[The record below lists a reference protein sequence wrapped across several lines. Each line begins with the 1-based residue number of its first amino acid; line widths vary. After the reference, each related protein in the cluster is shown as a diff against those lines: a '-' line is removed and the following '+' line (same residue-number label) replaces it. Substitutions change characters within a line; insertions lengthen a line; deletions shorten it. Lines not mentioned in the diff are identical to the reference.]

1 MTCISRTAA
10 AVLATAS
17 VALLG
22 ACATDT
28 KTPAAP
34 QAKTQPA
41 EKKSGILADIA
52 PTTADSTAK
61 GNLKFQQKDGSVLIS
76 GSISGLKPNAWHAFH
91 VHENGSCADAGNA
104 AGGHINP
111 TAKPHGMHGAGDHHV
126 GDLPALRTDSKGVA
140 LVDITSDSV
149 ALSGPNSVIGKAV
162 IVHADDDDYTAQPT
176 GNAGARIG
184 CGIITDYK

>member
-34 QAKTQPA
+34 PAKTQPA

-52 PTTADSTAK
+52 PTILDLAGLPQPPAMTGRSLIAK
-61 GNLKFQQKDGSVLIS
+61 
-76 GSISGLKPNAWHAFH
+76 
-91 VHENGSCADAGNA
+91 
-104 AGGHINP
+104 
-111 TAKPHGMHGAGDHHV
+111 
-126 GDLPALRTDSKGVA
+126 
-140 LVDITSDSV
+140 
-149 ALSGPNSVIGKAV
+149 
-162 IVHADDDDYTAQPT
+162 
-176 GNAGARIG
+176 
-184 CGIITDYK
+184 

>member
-104 AGGHINP
+104 AGGHFNP
-111 TAKPHGMHGAGDHHV
+111 TSQPHGNAQGGGAHHLGDQANLQADAGGTAKVNAHFSGV
-126 GDLPALRTDSKGVA
+126 TLGDGGANDVM
-140 LVDITSDSV
+140 
-149 ALSGPNSVIGKAV
+149 GKAIV
-162 IVHADDDDYTAQPT
+162 VHADADDYTSQPS
-176 GNAGARIG
+176 GNAGGRIA
-184 CGIITDYK
+184 CGVIR

>member
-1 MTCISRTAA
+1 
-10 AVLATAS
+10 
-17 VALLG
+17 
-22 ACATDT
+22 
-28 KTPAAP
+28 
-34 QAKTQPA
+34 
-41 EKKSGILADIA
+41 
-52 PTTADSTAK
+52 
-61 GNLKFQQKDGSVLIS
+61 
-76 GSISGLKPNAWHAFH
+76 
-91 VHENGSCADAGNA
+91 
-104 AGGHINP
+104 
-111 TAKPHGMHGAGDHHV
+111 MHGAGDHHV

>member
-41 EKKSGILADIA
+41 GPAA
-52 PTTADSTAK
+52 PWTLIDRPWPKPSSQAVRTGGTASPAISK
-61 GNLKFQQKDGSVLIS
+61 GNTARCGSS
-76 GSISGLKPNAWHAFH
+76 SA
-91 VHENGSCADAGNA
+91 
-104 AGGHINP
+104 
-111 TAKPHGMHGAGDHHV
+111 
-126 GDLPALRTDSKGVA
+126 
-140 LVDITSDSV
+140 
-149 ALSGPNSVIGKAV
+149 
-162 IVHADDDDYTAQPT
+162 
-176 GNAGARIG
+176 
-184 CGIITDYK
+184 